1 LIIGYSKMETT
12 TPQTE
17 TNNEFTMETLEIK
30 LGELN
35 RLVSSIRTETRALE
49 KRMKK
54 ELKTAQK
61 EAGKGRKNKKRSGN
75 SNPSGFTKPAPI
87 SDDLATF
94 LGKEKGVEMARTSVT
109 KEINAYVRT
118 HNLQDKTN
126 GRKINPDQPLR
137 TLLQLKDDD
146 ELTYFNLQKFMK
158 PHYTVSASAK

>member
-1 LIIGYSKMETT
+1 MEI

-17 TNNEFTMETLEIK
+17 TNNEFNMETLEVK
-30 LGELN
+30 LSELN
-35 RLVSSIRTETRALE
+35 RLVSSIRTQTRALE

-75 SNPSGFTKPAPI
+75 SNPSGFTKPTPI

-94 LGKEKGVEMARTSVT
+94 LGMEKGVEMARTSVT

-118 HNLQDKTN
+118 HNLQDKVN
-126 GRKINPDQPLR
+126 GRKINPDQPLK
-137 TLLQLKDDD
+137 TLLQIKDDE
-146 ELTYFNLQKFMK
+146 ELTYFNLQRFMK
-158 PHYTVSASAK
+158 HHYVSAAVAK

>member
-1 LIIGYSKMETT
+1 MEI

-17 TNNEFTMETLEIK
+17 TNNEFNMETLEVK
-30 LGELN
+30 LSELN
-35 RLVSSIRTETRALE
+35 RLVSSIRTQTRALE

-75 SNPSGFTKPAPI
+75 SNPSGFTKPTPI

-118 HNLQDKTN
+118 HNLQDKVN
-126 GRKINPDQPLR
+126 GRKINPDQPLK
-137 TLLQLKDDD
+137 TLLQIKDDE
-146 ELTYFNLQKFMK
+146 ELTYFNLQRFMK
-158 PHYTVSASAK
+158 HHYVSAAVAK

>member
-1 LIIGYSKMETT
+1 MEPTL
-12 TPQTE
+12 QTE
-17 TNNEFTMETLEIK
+17 TNNEFTMETLEVK
-30 LGELN
+30 LSELN
-35 RLVSSIRTETRALE
+35 RLVSSIRTQTRALE

-75 SNPSGFTKPAPI
+75 SNPSGFTKPTPI

-109 KEINAYVRT
+109 KEINAYVRF
-118 HNLQDKTN
+118 HNLQDKIN

-137 TLLQLKDDD
+137 TLLQIKDDE
-146 ELTYFNLQKFMK
+146 ELTYFNLQRFMK
-158 PHYTVSASAK
+158 HHYVSALLAK

>member
-1 LIIGYSKMETT
+1 MET

-17 TNNEFTMETLEIK
+17 TNNEFNMETLEVK
-30 LGELN
+30 LSELN
-35 RLVSSIRTETRALE
+35 RLVSSIRTQTRALE

-75 SNPSGFTKPAPI
+75 SNPSGFTKPTPI

-118 HNLQDKTN
+118 HNLQDKVN
-126 GRKINPDQPLR
+126 GRKINPDQPLK
-137 TLLQLKDDD
+137 TLLQIKDDE
-146 ELTYFNLQKFMK
+146 ELTYFNLQRFMK
-158 PHYTVSASAK
+158 HHYVSAAVAK